1 MKTLELVGIIAGVL
15 FVVGLTAYLV
25 LRNHKP
31 MPSYAKLS

>member
-25 LRNHKP
+25 LRNHK